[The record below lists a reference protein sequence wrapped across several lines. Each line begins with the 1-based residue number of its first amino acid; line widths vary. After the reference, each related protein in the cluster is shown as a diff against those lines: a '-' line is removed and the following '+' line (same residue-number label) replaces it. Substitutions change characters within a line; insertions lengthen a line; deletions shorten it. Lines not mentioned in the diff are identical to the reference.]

1 MNFHEALAEA
11 TKEVGLVSLKA
22 KQVEAMEAFVN
33 GKDVFVSLPT
43 AYEKSLI
50 YAILPLIYNKLRG

>member
-1 MNFHEALAEA
+1 MNFQEALAEA

-43 AYEKSLI
+43 GYGKSLI